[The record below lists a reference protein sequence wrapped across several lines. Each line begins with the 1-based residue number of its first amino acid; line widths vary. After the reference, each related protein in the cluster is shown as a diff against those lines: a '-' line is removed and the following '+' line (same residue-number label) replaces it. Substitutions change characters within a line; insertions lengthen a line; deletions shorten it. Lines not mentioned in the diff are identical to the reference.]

1 METENCHGNTCSYF
15 CWWLI
20 WTVYRFEGPV
30 LQDTSAAIKPVT
42 PMTAASS
49 QVLASHCA
57 QRKLWVLSSLI
68 SRGTG
73 YVCHFSQPRRKCQS
87 CCVICVPGRW
97 HTWLVLINGGSER
110 YQPERGTEESSQA
123 SAQLPTNTTER
134 IFPCRYCGCLKS
146 YCVLHYW

>member
-1 METENCHGNTCSYF
+1 MEIPVHISVDGLSEQYID
-15 CWWLI
+15 LKDQY
-20 WTVYRFEGPV
+20 YRTPQ
-30 LQDTSAAIKPVT
+30 LQLNRVT

-49 QVLASHCA
+49 QVLESHCA